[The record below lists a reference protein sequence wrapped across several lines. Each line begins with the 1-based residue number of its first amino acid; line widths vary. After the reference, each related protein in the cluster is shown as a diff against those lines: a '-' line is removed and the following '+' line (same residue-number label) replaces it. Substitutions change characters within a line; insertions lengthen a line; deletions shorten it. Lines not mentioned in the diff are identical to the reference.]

1 MLWNTTH
8 RNNTMTLGEKIK
20 HLRKEQNISQ
30 TELAKII
37 GVHQS
42 HIGRYER
49 DESTPTAY
57 VIKKLAEV
65 LKVSADYLLSEEEE
79 EIAASFTSDKELLQH
94 FQDISRLADPD
105 KQFIKRMIKMAIND
119 AKIKKMAS

>member
-1 MLWNTTH
+1 
-8 RNNTMTLGEKIK
+8 MTLGEKIK
-20 HLRKEQNISQ
+20 QLRKERNISQ

-79 EIAASFTSDKELLQH
+79 EIAASLTSDKELLQQ
-94 FQDISRLADPD
+94 FQDISRLAAPD

-119 AKIKKMAS
+119 AKIKEMAS